1 MTATPTL
8 DALEAQR
15 QQVLDQIAAL
25 GDLRPGSLTESYRTC
40 GKPTCHCAQKGARG
54 HSQWLL
60 TYRVGGKTR
69 TRAVPRKALEETRAQ
84 IAECQRLREL
94 VAELIEVSE
103 EVCRARAQA
112 ARREAA
118 DEGKKKPARRS
129 SPPRPMPNSTACS
142 ART

>member
-8 DALEAQR
+8 DALHAQR
-15 QQVLDQIAAL
+15 QQLLDQISAL
-25 GDLRPGSLTESYRTC
+25 GDLRPGSLTQSYRTC
-40 GKPTCHCAQKGARG
+40 GKPTCHCAKTGPAG
-54 HSQWLL
+54 LL

-69 TRAVPRKALEETRAQ
+69 TRVVPRMALEETRAQ
-84 IAECQRLREL
+84 IAECHRLREL

-112 ARREAA
+112 ARREAT
-118 DEGKKKPARRS
+118 DEGKEMPARRS

-142 ART
+142 ARL